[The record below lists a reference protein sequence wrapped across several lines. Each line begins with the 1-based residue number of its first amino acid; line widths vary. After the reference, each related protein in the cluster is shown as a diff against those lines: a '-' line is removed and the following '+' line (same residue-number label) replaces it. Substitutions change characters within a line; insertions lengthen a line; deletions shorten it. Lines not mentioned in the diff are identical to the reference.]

1 MSAYK
6 SHLITDEL
14 LAADAETQRQ
24 FDLVRKLSRGFT
36 VDNKTALELDALLV
50 EKMELQRRASNSDVN
65 DAPLISSPGSNL
77 PKPPAKKPRASNSGL
92 KITKG
97 GTSKSDEL
105 EEIKR
110 GLLSIFDELS
120 DASNS
125 KGGNAVNAKSISG
138 KIGIDQLDEELKK
151 RLAAVSVIQYQLP
164 NQPVGP
170 AVAQSEIPVF
180 QKIVD
185 DVVLGQNVFLVGGA
199 GTGKT
204 TLAQNVAAALGREYM
219 TINCSQWTAPT
230 EIIGGQTLDGY
241 QEGKL
246 IEAWKQGFILILDE
260 LPKIDPN
267 TAGLFNDAL
276 AKSKIP
282 ESVIFNSRKEH
293 FSKHPNFAVIATG
306 NIWPNTESMAYGA
319 NNKQDLS
326 LLDRFAGS
334 VYAIEKNTELEIK
347 VVGSELLWSWCS
359 ELRTA
364 IETLK
369 YESQISMR
377 FMMTCR
383 DTLLLEYTRIASAGK
398 TGLRADEGKTLWDCF
413 NSFLETNFTLVQ
425 QKTIKDK
432 MSNTIALLERKE
444 YRNGKTKKLLVE
456 QLVNAGYLTSDKGL
470 LGLGSIRMGY
480 LVE

>member
-1 MSAYK
+1 VIRFCEGYQFRAG
-6 SHLITDEL
+6 
-14 LAADAETQRQ
+14 QRK
-24 FDLVRKLSRGFT
+24 VWNVNG
-36 VDNKTALELDALLV
+36 
-50 EKMELQRRASNSDVN
+50 ASN
-65 DAPLISSPGSNL
+65 L
-77 PKPPAKKPRASNSGL
+77 
-92 KITKG
+92 
-97 GTSKSDEL
+97 DEL

-120 DASNS
+120 DASIA
-125 KGGNAVNAKSISG
+125 KGGGAVNAKSISG
-138 KIGIDQLDEELKK
+138 KIGIEQLDEELKK
-151 RLAAVSVIQYQLP
+151 RLSAVSVIQYQLP
-164 NQPVGP
+164 NQTVGP

-359 ELRTA
+359 ELRNA

-413 NSFLETNFTLVQ
+413 NSFLETNFTPVQ
-425 QKTIKDK
+425 QKTIKDR
-432 MSNTIALLERKE
+432 MAGIINLLERKE
-444 YRNGKTKKLLVE
+444 YRNGNTKTLLVR
-456 QLVNAGYLTSDKGL
+456 QFVKSGYLTSDKGL
-470 LGLGSIRMGY
+470 LGLGSVMRGY